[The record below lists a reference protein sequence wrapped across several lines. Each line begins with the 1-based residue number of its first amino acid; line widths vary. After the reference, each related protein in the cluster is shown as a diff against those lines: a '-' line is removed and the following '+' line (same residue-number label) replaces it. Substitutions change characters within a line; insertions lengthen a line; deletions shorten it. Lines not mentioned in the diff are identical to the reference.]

1 MKIFKAELLIVKI
14 KNVCSR
20 GVLLGNIL
28 LHFLT
33 LQTESVLTIF
43 KTFNN
48 ENLHTFIIVNALEK
62 KIGFI

>member
-1 MKIFKAELLIVKI
+1 MEIFKAELLIEKI

-28 LHFLT
+28 LYFLT
-33 LQTESVLTIF
+33 LETESILTIF

-48 ENLHTFIIVNALEK
+48 ENLHTFIIVNTLEK